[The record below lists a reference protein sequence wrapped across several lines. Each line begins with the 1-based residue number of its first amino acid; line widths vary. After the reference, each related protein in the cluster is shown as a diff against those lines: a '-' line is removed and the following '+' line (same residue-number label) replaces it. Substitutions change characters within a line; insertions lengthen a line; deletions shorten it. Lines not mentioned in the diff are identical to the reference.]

1 MRWFKQELT
10 RLPWLSSCLF
20 VCVASAFAPLHAAQ
34 QDPLPVPILYIARDL
49 PEPIPLSLLDEPAE
63 DNGVS
68 GARLGLNDNKTTGG
82 FLGHDYSME
91 SLIVA
96 EDDDIVAQV
105 KPFIEQG
112 RTLLVADL
120 QADDLLA
127 LADAY
132 AESLLFNVRA
142 RDTRLRDQDCRA
154 NLLHV
159 APSRAMLAD
168 ALIQYLSWKRWDE
181 LVLVTGRHPE
191 DQLFADA
198 LSHSVTRFG
207 LDIVE
212 DKRWTAIPGAR
223 RSDSGHHSVQQ
234 EIPVFSRFSDHDVVL
249 LADELDEFGEY
260 FSYHMTDPRPVAGTQ
275 GLVPTA
281 WDRTQEQWGA
291 TQIQRRF
298 EKLANRFMTPRDYS
312 AWAAMRAI
320 AEGVTKTGS
329 ADVNDLRSYL
339 LSNDFKLAG
348 FKGVPLSFRTWN
360 GQLRQP
366 VLLAAP
372 RMLVSVSPQEGFLHQ
387 VSELDTLGVDEPESS
402 CTQFQRSVEE

>member
-1 MRWFKQELT
+1 MRLFKQGLI
-10 RLPWLSSCLF
+10 RIPLLSSCLCF
-20 VCVASAFAPLHAAQ
+20 CMAAAFSPVIKAQ
-34 QDPLPVPILYIARDL
+34 QDPLAVPILYIARDI
-49 PEPIPLSLLDEPAE
+49 PEPIPLSLLDEPPE
-63 DNGVS
+63 DNGVT
-68 GARLGLNDNKTTGG
+68 GARLGLNDNQTTGG

-91 SLIVA
+91 SLVVS
-96 EDDDIVAQV
+96 EDDDIVEQAR
-105 KPFIEQG
+105 PFIEQG
-112 RTLLVADL
+112 RVLLVADL
-120 QADDLLA
+120 EADDLLA

-132 AESLLFNVRA
+132 GESLLLNVRA

-168 ALIQYLSWKRWDE
+168 GLIQYLAWKRWSK

-198 LSHSVTRFG
+198 LTHSVKRFG

-212 DKRWTAIPGAR
+212 SKPWTSIPGAR

-234 EIPVFSRFSDHDVVL
+234 EIPVFSRFKEHDVVL
-249 LADELDEFGEY
+249 VADELDEFGEY

-275 GLVPTA
+275 GLVATA

-298 EKLANRFMTPRDYS
+298 QKLANRFMTPRDYG

-320 AEGVTKTGS
+320 AEGVTQTGT
-329 ADVNDLRSYL
+329 ADVETLRAYL
-339 LSNDFKLAG
+339 LSDDFKLAG
-348 FKGVPLSFRTWN
+348 FKGVPLTFRNWN

-387 VSELDTLGVDEPESS
+387 VSELDTLGVDAPESS
-402 CTQFQRSVEE
+402 CTQFQ